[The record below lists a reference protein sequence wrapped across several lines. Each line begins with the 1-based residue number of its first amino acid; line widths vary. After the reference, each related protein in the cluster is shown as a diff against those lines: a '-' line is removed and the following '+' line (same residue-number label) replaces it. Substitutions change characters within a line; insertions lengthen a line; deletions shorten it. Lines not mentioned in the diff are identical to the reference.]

1 MRDSRALRGTA
12 DAALAA
18 LVRWIRGVFRR
29 TDYIYG
35 FFMAGA
41 AAWSGVAWKETVMD
55 LWFVGLIVVLA
66 GLTWGGIV
74 LCERLLVR
82 P

>member
-1 MRDSRALRGTA
+1 MRSRANIV
-12 DAALAA
+12 AL
-18 LVRWIRGVFRR
+18 FR
-29 TDYIYG
+29 
-35 FFMAGA
+35 
-41 AAWSGVAWKETVMD
+41 KETAMD